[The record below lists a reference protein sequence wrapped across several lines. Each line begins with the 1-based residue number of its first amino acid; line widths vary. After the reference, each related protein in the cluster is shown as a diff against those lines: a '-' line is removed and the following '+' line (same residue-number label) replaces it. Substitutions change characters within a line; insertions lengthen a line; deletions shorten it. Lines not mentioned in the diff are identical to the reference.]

1 MGVVQLQGVN
11 PRAADKVGCMRS
23 YVISL
28 VPRGPCKVKLRPKGG
43 RPIKCSARAS
53 MQPQLEFGSLKYSV
67 VKS

>member
-28 VPRGPCKVKLRPKGG
+28 VPGPEQSKVKAKGG

-53 MQPQLEFGSLKYSV
+53 MQPQREFGSLKYSV